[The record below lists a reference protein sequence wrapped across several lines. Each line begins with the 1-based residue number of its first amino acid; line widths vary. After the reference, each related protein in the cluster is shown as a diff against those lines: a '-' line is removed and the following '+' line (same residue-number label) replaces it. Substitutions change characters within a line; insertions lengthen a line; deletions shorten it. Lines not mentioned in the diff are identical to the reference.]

1 MRGRK
6 NSALRDVRSL
16 SQKKLTLM
24 VQRDRA
30 DARAKALKE
39 TLELLEKDKE
49 DLVLQ
54 AGQSKIQ
61 TRTEGHGRPYTD
73 EFEAHA
79 VKCMSTG
86 ISAQQCREQV
96 LLNGAFH
103 KAAAAGESGGQAR
116 LEKSGTE
123 LLRSI
128 FKLIHSGWRAYE
140 KVGLSV
146 VSQSPCCSL
155 SVVGCSS
162 SVVGYRCRMPRALIF
177 VLPENGGIGNNAP
190 RAIRAR
196 IPKWAGSATT
206 NRGCEH
212 QAQAPKRSVNCDFF
226 YLCMHTK
233 AHFFLFSAF
242 CSLRRAT
249 TTSFVTTSGK

>member
-1 MRGRK
+1 MEKGGVNLSK
-6 NSALRDVRSL
+6 LRSL
-16 SQKKLTLM
+16 MHDTCNTANATAREIGRLVEEKGRELYGDEAWESMPEEKRCVLDFLCGNHTRGLP
-24 VQRDRA
+24 V
-30 DARAKALKE
+30 DAFNRRFDGWIEKE
-39 TLELLEKDKE
+39 LGDK
-49 DLVLQ
+49 
-54 AGQSKIQ
+54 
-61 TRTEGHGRPYTD
+61 
-73 EFEAHA
+73 F
-79 VKCMSTG
+79 
-86 ISAQQCREQV
+86 
-96 LLNGAFH
+96 
-103 KAAAAGESGGQAR
+103 AAAAGESGGQAR

-128 FKLIHSGWRAYE
+128 FKLIHSGWESYE

-155 SVVGCSS
+155 PVVGCSS
-162 SVVGYRCRMPRALIF
+162 PVVGYRCRMPRALIF

-190 RAIRAR
+190 RAIRAG